1 MSNFKFSILK
11 YCKVWLRL
19 GKMRFQEYYIQSRLH
34 SLFLISGKL
43 VRFSFFFIFIIALL
57 TKTQTLAGFSL
68 YQTLLFFMTFNL
80 IDITSQF
87 FFRSA
92 YAIGWMINKG
102 EVDFILTQPINSL
115 FRIISDNIDFLDLAT
130 LAPVIMVLGLV
141 ITRLQTPITSTNFIL
156 YILLC
161 FNALLIAFSIHVAI
175 IALSILTQEISSEIW
190 IYRDLM
196 TMTRF
201 PIDIYSRSIQ
211 LVLTFL
217 VPIAVMVSF
226 PAKVLLEVL
235 SWQWIIL
242 AFLIGAISFGVSIR
256 FWHFAL
262 RKYSSIST

>member
-1 MSNFKFSILK
+1 
-11 YCKVWLRL
+11 
-19 GKMRFQEYYIQSRLH
+19 MRFQEYYIESRLH

-43 VRFSFFFIFIIALL
+43 VRFLFFFIFIIALL

-87 FFRSA
+87 FFRATYS
-92 YAIGWMINKG
+92 IGWMINKG
-102 EVDFILTQPINSL
+102 EIDFILTQPINSL
-115 FRIISDNIDFLDLAT
+115 FRIVSDVIDLLDLAT
-130 LAPVIMVLGLV
+130 LLPVMAVLGIV
-141 ITRLQTPITSTNFIL
+141 ITRLETPITSANFISYL
-156 YILLC
+156 LLC

-196 TMTRF
+196 TMVRF
-201 PIDIYSRSIQ
+201 PVDIYSRPIQ
-211 LVLTFL
+211 FALTFL
-217 VPIAVMVSF
+217 IPIAVMVSF
-226 PAKVLLEVL
+226 PAKVLLGVL

-242 AFLIGAISFGVSIR
+242 ALLIGAMSFLSSIK

-262 RKYSSIST
+262 KKYSSIST